1 MKNSW
6 ISECA
11 YMYKWEDSTGHISIL
26 LNKWASYQ
34 ILDPWGERCFCV
46 SLMKSLLE
54 RTELW
59 VHVTLSDSS
68 RRVAWGSPCV
78 KLQEDSCSV
87 SSSTACHWGKPGR
100 DHLSCH
106 LVVQEQDGLLGNN
119 ERGWVLGVI
128 PVKAGEFHKQE
139 IDTNKPG
146 CTYNSY
152 TRACNCTIHNNQT
165 PGSA

>member
-6 ISECA
+6 ISEYA
-11 YMYKWEDSTGHISIL
+11 YMNKWEDSTGHISIL
-26 LNKWASYQ
+26 LNKWASSQ

-68 RRVAWGSPCV
+68 RSVAWGSPRV

-87 SSSTACHWGKPGR
+87 SSSTACHWGMPGR

-106 LVVQEQDGLLGNN
+106 LVVQEQDGLLGSN